1 MNLLENKPFLPPSV
15 IGIIGGGQLGR
26 MMAIEAKYMGYE
38 VVILDPTPNA
48 PAAQVSDEQIVADY
62 DDLEAIKSLTE
73 KSDLVTYEFENIDL
87 EAAKYIK
94 AANKL
99 PQGTEALRVTQ
110 NREAERELL
119 VELGL
124 PVSPFVIIRS
134 KKEAELVLDQ
144 IELPAVLKTARG
156 GYDGK
161 GQMQIKTKSDIPLA
175 YDFIEDGRSYL
186 VERFIP
192 FEKEVSVVFTR
203 SQSGETTIFPLA
215 ENTHENHIL
224 KETIAPAHVSES
236 VVNKVGVATRSLADA
251 LDIVGT
257 FTIELFVIND
267 GIFINELAPR
277 PHNSGHY
284 TIEACNVSQFNQHIR
299 AICNLP
305 LEQIK
310 QHEKALMINVL
321 GKDLEQTHKAMAEL
335 KEAHVHLYGKAEAKP
350 DRKMGHITFLALDD
364 DAIETIKDKY
374 NSL

>member
-161 GQMQIKTKSDIPLA
+161 GQMQIKTKSD
-175 YDFIEDGRSYL
+175 
-186 VERFIP
+186 
-192 FEKEVSVVFTR
+192 T
-203 SQSGETTIFPLA
+203 Q
-215 ENTHENHIL
+215 
-224 KETIAPAHVSES
+224 
-236 VVNKVGVATRSLADA
+236 
-251 LDIVGT
+251 
-257 FTIELFVIND
+257 
-267 GIFINELAPR
+267 
-277 PHNSGHY
+277 
-284 TIEACNVSQFNQHIR
+284 
-299 AICNLP
+299 
-305 LEQIK
+305 
-310 QHEKALMINVL
+310 
-321 GKDLEQTHKAMAEL
+321 
-335 KEAHVHLYGKAEAKP
+335 
-350 DRKMGHITFLALDD
+350 
-364 DAIETIKDKY
+364 
-374 NSL
+374 

>member
-1 MNLLENKPFLPPSV
+1 MNLRENKRLLPPAV

-26 MMAIEAKYMGYE
+26 MMAIEAKYMGYD
-38 VVILDPTPNA
+38 VIILDPTA
-48 PAAQVSDEQIVADY
+48 HCPAAQVSDEQIIAAY
-62 DDLEAIKSLTE
+62 DDLEAIKELTE
-73 KSDLVTYEFENIDL
+73 KSDVVTYEFENIDL
-87 EAAKYIK
+87 ETAKYIE
-94 AANKL
+94 AVGKL

-134 KKEAELVLDQ
+134 KKEAEIVLDQ

-161 GQMQIKTKSDIPLA
+161 GQMQIKTKSDLPLA
-175 YDFIEDGRSYL
+175 YDFIEDDKVYL

-192 FEKEVSVVFTR
+192 FDKEVSVVFTR
-203 SQSGETTIFPLA
+203 SQAGDTVIFPLA

-224 KETIAPAHVSES
+224 KETIAPAAVSES
-236 VVNKVGVATRSLADA
+236 VLNKVRVATRSLADA
-251 LDIVGT
+251 LDLVGT

-305 LEQIK
+305 LMEVEQK
-310 QHEKALMINVL
+310 EKALMINVL
-321 GKDLEQTHKAMAEL
+321 GKDLEQALKAMKEL
-335 KEAHVHLYGKAEAKP
+335 KEAYVHLYGKKEAQP
-350 DRKMGHITFLALDD
+350 ERKMGHITFLAADD
-364 DAIETIKDKY
+364 QAIEKIKDKY